1 MLRKRH
7 LFKYAAATIISDS
20 MPSGIKVK
28 DAMRR
33 RVVMITSDR
42 SVLAAA
48 RLMKKNDI
56 GSLVVVE
63 KGKVIG
69 IMTREDVNDKVA
81 AKDMRSSK
89 LFVRQIM
96 SAPVV
101 SCSSGDDIT
110 AVSQIMSK
118 YGYER
123 LPVIDK
129 GALVG
134 IISTRE
140 IVKVAPA
147 AIEIF
152 RQHFEEENTPVIGK
166 PETTDTGE
174 ECERCSN
181 FSDDLKKVGDEWLC
195 EKCREEAETEE

>member
-1 MLRKRH
+1 
-7 LFKYAAATIISDS
+7 

-28 DAMRR
+28 EAMRK
-33 RVVMITSDR
+33 RVVTITQEKSAHD
-42 SVLAAA
+42 AAK
-48 RLMKKNDI
+48 LMRKEDI

-63 KGKVIG
+63 GKCVVG
-69 IMTREDVNDKVA
+69 IITREDINDKVA
-81 AKDMRSSK
+81 AKDMQASK
-89 LFVRQIM
+89 LKVKQIM
-96 SAPVV
+96 NAPVV
-101 SCSSGDDIT
+101 SCSSEDDIT
-110 AVSQIMSK
+110 TASQVMTK

-129 GALVG
+129 GKLVG

-152 RQHFEEENTPVIGK
+152 RQHFEEESTPVVGK
-166 PETTDTGE
+166 SENSDGD

-181 FSDDLKKVGDEWLC
+181 YSDDLQKVGAEWLC
-195 EKCREEAETEE
+195 EKCREEGEEQAV

>member
-1 MLRKRH
+1 
-7 LFKYAAATIISDS
+7 

-28 DAMRR
+28 SAMRKS
-33 RVVMITSDR
+33 VVTIDPDK

-48 RLMKKNDI
+48 KLMKKNDI
-56 GSLVVVE
+56 GSLVVIE
-63 KGKVIG
+63 KGRPIG

-81 AKDMRSSK
+81 AKDLLASTLLVK
-89 LFVRQIM
+89 QVM

-101 SCSSGDDIT
+101 SCSSDDDIT
-110 AVSQIMSK
+110 AISHIMSK

-129 GALVG
+129 GKLVG

-140 IVKVAPA
+140 VVKVAPA

-152 RQHFEEENTPVIGK
+152 RQHFEEESTPVIGK
-166 PETTDTGE
+166 SESSDGD

-181 FSDDLKKVGDEWLC
+181 YSDDLQKVGSEWLC
-195 EKCREEAETEE
+195 EKCREESEAAE